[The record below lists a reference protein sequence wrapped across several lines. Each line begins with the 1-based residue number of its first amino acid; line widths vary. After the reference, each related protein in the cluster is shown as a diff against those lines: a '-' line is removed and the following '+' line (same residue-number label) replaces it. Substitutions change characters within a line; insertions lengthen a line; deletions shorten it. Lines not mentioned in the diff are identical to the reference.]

1 MIAAALLPRSRAHA
15 MRTIIAIKRGAGRK
29 ASGGRGRSWRQ
40 HERAQLLEGAVE
52 MKKEAPTCGPR
63 VAVRERGREDGG
75 GPEHGMGRQAGLGRM
90 GKGEGEEFF

>member
-52 MKKEAPTCGPR
+52 MKKEAPACGPR
-63 VAVRERGREDGG
+63 VAVRERGWGWAGARDG
-75 GPEHGMGRQAGLGRM
+75 PAGWSRPD
-90 GKGEGEEFF
+90 GEGRGGRIFLN